1 MDLEMVIQSEGSQK
15 EKYHMLTHGC
25 RIQKNGVD
33 VLLCKAETETQT
45 QRTKVW
51 IPKWEVVGW
60 WDGLGDWDSHTYT
73 TMCKYTTNENLLG
86 STGNSTQCLGK
97 KIQKRED
104 ICIYL
109 AEIHFAV
116 QQKLT
121 YF

>member
-1 MDLEMVIQSEGSQK
+1 MQSRNRDTDVENKSMD
-15 EKYHMLTHGC
+15 
-25 RIQKNGVD
+25 
-33 VLLCKAETETQT
+33 
-45 QRTKVW
+45 TKVGGGG
-51 IPKWEVVGW
+51 VVGW

-116 QQKLT
+116 
-121 YF
+121 